1 MHFWDQHRTITR
13 YYEIRMKEVC
23 SKYNLRQLE
32 YDILL
37 FLHNNPQYKTA
48 SDIVKVRKS
57 TKSHVSTS
65 LDVLEK
71 RGFIRKNVDDKN
83 HKRVEIELLPEAD
96 EVVKAGNQVQKRF
109 AQDVLEGLDPE
120 EILEF
125 KKIFE
130 KICTS
135 AERHINQKGGQQDE

>member
-37 FLHNNPQYKTA
+37 FLHNNPQYKIA
-48 SDIVKVRKS
+48 SDIVKIRKS

-83 HKRVEIELLPEAD
+83 HKRMEIELLPEAD
-96 EVVKAGNQVQKRF
+96 EVVKAGNQVQKQF
-109 AQDVLEGLDPE
+109 AQDVLEGIDPE

-130 KICTS
+130 KICAN